1 MPNFVLKESSAL
13 FCSSID
19 CVTQIAKITTD
30 YGKKVSSVLTL
41 LLFQIFVYKQ
51 TIGFEMS

>member
-19 CVTQIAKITTD
+19 CFTQIAKITTD
-30 YGKKVSSVLTL
+30 YGKKVSSVLAL